1 MQCEDQRAGQKEEVI
16 HIDRLKPL
24 FHSEIWGDEPGV
36 EFYSPFRQIE
46 QLEVVNDCST
56 TVLPEEKGGQEDRVA
71 KPQQPGE
78 GKQKLI
84 LAKRTI
90 SLEDPVLEGVKTSGS
105 IRPHTL
111 ILPPRREGLRSRA
124 ILERTR
130 NRQFDKGFVTDS
142 EEEQ

>member
-1 MQCEDQRAGQKEEVI
+1 MIARRPSCPKKR
-16 HIDRLKPL
+16 
-24 FHSEIWGDEPGV
+24 
-36 EFYSPFRQIE
+36 
-46 QLEVVNDCST
+46 
-56 TVLPEEKGGQEDRVA
+56 GGQEDRVA
-71 KPQQPGE
+71 TPQQPGE

-130 NRQFDKGFVTDS
+130 NRQFDKDFVTDS
-142 EEEQ
+142 DDDQYKKKKKKRVANDLF